1 MKSGRIRRYF
11 LTGLFVL
18 IPIGASVLIVTWLF
32 SLLDTWATP
41 LTQRLIGR
49 HIPGLGILITAA
61 VILLTGVFSSNVIGR
76 WILGLVD
83 HLLLEVPVVKTIY
96 NTMKQVMQAFSP
108 GGAQALR
115 SVVLVAHP
123 RTGALSLGFVT
134 HELEIEVEG
143 GVLETPLGV
152 SSHQPSVPGRQLPV
166 SGGERAPDGPLRR
179 AGHPVHHH
187 GRRDLAG
194 RPQNRA
200 LPPLTIRT
208 SSRRLDPAGL
218 G

>member
-1 MKSGRIRRYF
+1 VETTGRGRGIAVKSGGIRRCF

-32 SLLDTWATP
+32 NLLDTWATP

-49 HIPGLGILITAA
+49 HIPGVGILITAV

-83 HLLLEVPVVKTIY
+83 HLLLDVPVVKTIY

-108 GGAQALR
+108 GGAQAFR

-143 GVLETPLGV
+143 ASRKHLSVYLPTNHLYLGDSFLFRAENV
-152 SSHQPSVPGRQLPV
+152 RRTDLSVEQGIQCIITAGATLPADLKA
-166 SGGERAPDGPLRR
+166 EPYLR
-179 AGHPVHHH
+179 
-187 GRRDLAG
+187 
-194 RPQNRA
+194 
-200 LPPLTIRT
+200 
-208 SSRRLDPAGL
+208 
-218 G
+218 